1 MVKKIA
7 IYLFCMIFFICCNY
21 RVELNEIQGIYYT
34 YYVGFSDDWYGKR
47 IFKMLII
54 KGDKLMFDDTEY
66 HDIKTLRMGAYNSKE
81 MVINM
86 IQLKNNR
93 ISDISTT
100 HLLQIN
106 RYSGL
111 GKEDI
116 VNYYNFKII
125 KKTNKI
131 ILYDPVL
138 NVTYYR
144 LEDE

>member
-1 MVKKIA
+1 
-7 IYLFCMIFFICCNY
+7 
-21 RVELNEIQGIYYT
+21 
-34 YYVGFSDDWYGKR
+34 
-47 IFKMLII
+47 
-54 KGDKLMFDDTEY
+54 
-66 HDIKTLRMGAYNSKE
+66 
-81 MVINM
+81 M